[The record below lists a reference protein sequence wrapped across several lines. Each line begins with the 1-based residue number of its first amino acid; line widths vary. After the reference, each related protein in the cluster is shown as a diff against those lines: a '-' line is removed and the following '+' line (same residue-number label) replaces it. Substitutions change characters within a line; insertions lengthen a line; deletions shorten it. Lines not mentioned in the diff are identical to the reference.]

1 MVADSSVLLKISTL
15 DFFMM
20 DESSNIKPAQVIS
33 DLIDSVTNT
42 ILASTA
48 SVQKGMSPIYEIS
61 ASIPGTIQIPA
72 DPLY

>member
-1 MVADSSVLLKISTL
+1 
-15 DFFMM
+15 MM

>member
-1 MVADSSVLLKISTL
+1 MKISTL

-20 DESSNIKPAQVIS
+20 DASSNVKPSEVIS

-48 SVQKGMSPIYEIS
+48 SVQQGMSPIYEIS
-61 ASIPGTIQIPA
+61 ANIPGTIKIAA
-72 DPLY
+72 DPL